1 MDKGLN
7 FALEFNIYPWKQEF
21 NSIINYLYLHTN
33 SLTNMRPPTSA
44 YFSALAI
51 LLTIKITYWEE
62 EPEIF
67 LFVNRLEVPNLLEK
81 HWSNFDA

>member
-1 MDKGLN
+1 
-7 FALEFNIYPWKQEF
+7 
-21 NSIINYLYLHTN
+21 
-33 SLTNMRPPTSA
+33 MRPPTSA

-81 HWSNFDA
+81 H

>member
-1 MDKGLN
+1 
-7 FALEFNIYPWKQEF
+7 
-21 NSIINYLYLHTN
+21 
-33 SLTNMRPPTSA
+33 MRPPTSA
-44 YFSALAI
+44 YFSALAV

-81 HWSNFDA
+81 HFRILMLKADLKY